1 MGEAALAR
9 SLNFASFA
17 PALFVLLWATGFIG
31 AKLGLPYAEPLTF
44 LLARYLLVGAL
55 LLVAALV
62 LNAPWPRTPREAA
75 HIAVAGLLVHGIYLG
90 GVFSAIHRGVPAG
103 VVALIAGL
111 QPLLTA
117 AGASWLLGERVSA
130 RNWVGLSLGIVG
142 VVLVLWGKLTFSVK
156 SAAGVVLAVLALFA
170 ITAGVLYQKRYCAHM
185 DLRTGSTIQFAAS
198 ALATAVLAI
207 LLETMRIE
215 WSGEF
220 IFALAW
226 LAIVLSLGAISLLY
240 FLIRR
245 GKATRVAS
253 LFYLV
258 PPVTAIMAFL
268 VFGERLGPVALIG
281 MAVTVTGVAIALK
294 S

>member
-1 MGEAALAR
+1 MGEAAGAR
-9 SLNFASFA
+9 SLNLASFA

-44 LLARYLLVGAL
+44 LLARYLLAGAL
-55 LLVAALV
+55 LLGAALV

-75 HIAVAGLLVHGIYLG
+75 HIALAGLLVHGIYLG
-90 GVFSAIHRGVPAG
+90 GLFSAIHRGVPAG

-130 RNWVGLSLGIVG
+130 RNWVGLSLGLVG
-142 VVLVLWGKLTFSVK
+142 VVLVLWGKLSFSVK
-156 SAAGVVLAVLALFA
+156 SAAGVALAFLALFA
-170 ITAGVLYQKRYCAHM
+170 ITAGVLYQKRYCAQM
-185 DLRTGSTIQFAAS
+185 DLRTGSIIQFAAS
-198 ALATAVLAI
+198 ALATAVLAM
-207 LLETMRIE
+207 LLETMHIE

-226 LAIVLSLGAISLLY
+226 LVIVLSLGAISLLY

-245 GKATRVAS
+245 GKATRVAG

-281 MAVTVTGVAIALK
+281 MGVTVTGVALALK